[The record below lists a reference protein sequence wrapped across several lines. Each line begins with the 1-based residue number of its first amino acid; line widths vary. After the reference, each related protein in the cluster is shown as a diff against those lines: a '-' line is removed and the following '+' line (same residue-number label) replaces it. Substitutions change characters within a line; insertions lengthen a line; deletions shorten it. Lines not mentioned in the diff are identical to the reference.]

1 MATYAKEKGFTV
13 QTLSTDTIASQVLGG
28 TWSTGGTMN
37 VSDSRQGT
45 GTQTAAI
52 IFGGQTVIANAET
65 YDGSSFTEVGDLNTA
80 RGYHACGGTPT
91 SAIATG
97 GRTAPSSPNFTN
109 IVEEFTAADFLIKTV
124 TQS

>member
-1 MATYAKEKGFTV
+1 
-13 QTLSTDTIASQVLGG
+13 
-28 TWSTGGTMN
+28 MN
-37 VSDSRQGT
+37 TARMSNGMGAGDSN
-45 GTQTAAI
+45 TAALAS
-52 IFGGQTVIANAET
+52 GGEVGPPFVANVESW
-65 YDGSSFTEVGDLNTA
+65 DGTSWTEVNDLATA

-109 IVEEFTAADFLIKTV
+109 IVEEFTADDFQIKTV